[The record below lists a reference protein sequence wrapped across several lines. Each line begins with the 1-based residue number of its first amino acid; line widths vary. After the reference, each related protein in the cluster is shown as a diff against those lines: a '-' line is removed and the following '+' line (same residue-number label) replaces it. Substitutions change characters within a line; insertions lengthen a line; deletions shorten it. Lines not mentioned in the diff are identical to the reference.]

1 MSRSET
7 IRNRVL
13 DPLHSQT
20 PESAARGAF
29 EVINAMQHLGSP
41 ARQMIAL
48 ACAYR
53 NVCEVLGIDP
63 LEAQRIVARM
73 EQDCR
78 YRLVNTLSA
87 IRTYAER
94 ELLPHF
100 P

>member
-1 MSRSET
+1 MSQSET
-7 IRNRVL
+7 TRNRIL

-20 PESAARGAF
+20 PESTAQGAF

-41 ARQMIAL
+41 AKQVIAL

-87 IRTYAER
+87 VRAYTAR

>member
-1 MSRSET
+1 MNPVKT
-7 IRNRVL
+7 IRPRVI
-13 DPLHSQT
+13 DSLHSQS

-29 EVINAMQHLGSP
+29 EVINTLQRLGSP
-41 ARQMIAL
+41 AKQVIAL

-53 NVCEVLGIDP
+53 NICEVLEVDP
-63 LEAQRIVARM
+63 QETLNIVWRM

-78 YRLVNTLSA
+78 YRQVNTLSA
-87 IRTYAER
+87 VRKYTEG